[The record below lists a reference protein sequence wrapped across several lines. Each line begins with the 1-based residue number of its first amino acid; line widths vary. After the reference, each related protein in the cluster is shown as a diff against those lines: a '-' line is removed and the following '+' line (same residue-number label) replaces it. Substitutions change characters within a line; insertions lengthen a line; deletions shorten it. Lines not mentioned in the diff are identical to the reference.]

1 VRASGRLEHAL
12 NGQGGRSQEE
22 HTQEVS
28 IMETLIVAAIGAT
41 VLTPAVIDSFARFR
55 AAVLDALRVRAEVS
69 EVMAEAYR
77 RRLR

>member
-1 VRASGRLEHAL
+1 MGMADGRRKNTL
-12 NGQGGRSQEE
+12 R
-22 HTQEVS
+22 EVN

-55 AAVLDALRVRAEVS
+55 AAVIDALRVRAEVS

>member
-1 VRASGRLEHAL
+1 MGMADGRRKNTL
-12 NGQGGRSQEE
+12 
-22 HTQEVS
+22 QEVS

-41 VLTPAVIDSFARFR
+41 VLTPAVLDSFARFR

>member
-1 VRASGRLEHAL
+1 MGMADGRRKNTL
-12 NGQGGRSQEE
+12 R
-22 HTQEVS
+22 EVS

-55 AAVLDALRVRAEVS
+55 AAVIDALRVRAEVS

>member
-1 VRASGRLEHAL
+1 
-12 NGQGGRSQEE
+12 
-22 HTQEVS
+22 
-28 IMETLIVAAIGAT
+28 MKTLIVAAIGAS

-55 AAVLDALRVRAEVS
+55 EAVLDALRVRAEVS